1 MFIYIIFLY
10 LIFFSFEISILLI
23 NIKINNNKLFKLFF
37 ITVIILLICI
47 VSIVIFRVFNGASKN
62 PKNSEICQISTTN
75 YTNVLKAV
83 HDNIDAYIGVKIHF
97 SGYVYKLFDFNENQ
111 FVLARNMV
119 ISSNFQTVV
128 VGFLCESENIK
139 DFADNSWVELTGEIT
154 KGDYH
159 GDMPIIKVTE
169 LKSCD
174 KPNDE
179 LVYPPDENYIPI
191 NGKI

>member
-1 MFIYIIFLY
+1 
-10 LIFFSFEISILLI
+10 
-23 NIKINNNKLFKLFF
+23 
-37 ITVIILLICI
+37 
-47 VSIVIFRVFNGASKN
+47 
-62 PKNSEICQISTTN
+62 
-75 YTNVLKAV
+75 
-83 HDNIDAYIGVKIHF
+83 
-97 SGYVYKLFDFNENQ
+97 
-111 FVLARNMV
+111 MV

-179 LVYPPDENYIPI
+179 IVYPPDEYYIPI

>member
-1 MFIYIIFLY
+1 MFIY
-10 LIFFSFEISILLI
+10 
-23 NIKINNNKLFKLFF
+23 NIKINNSKIFKIFF
-37 ITVIILLICI
+37 IYVIILLLLI

-62 PKNSEICQISTTN
+62 PKNTEIHQINTSN

-83 HDNIDAYIGVKIHF
+83 HDDIDSYVGLKIHF
-97 SGYVYKLFDFNENQ
+97 SGYVYRLLDFSENQ

-128 VGFLCESENIK
+128 VGFLCESEDIK
-139 DFADNSWVELTGEIT
+139 NFSDNSWIELTGEIT
-154 KGDYH
+154 KGNYH

-169 LKSCD
+169 LHGCD

-179 LVYPPDENYIPI
+179 LVYPPDESYIPVAGEI
-191 NGKI
+191 

>member
-1 MFIYIIFLY
+1 MFIY
-10 LIFFSFEISILLI
+10 
-23 NIKINNNKLFKLFF
+23 NIKINNNKIFKIFF

-62 PKNSEICQISTTN
+62 HKNSEVYQISATN
-75 YTNVLKAV
+75 YTNILKAV
-83 HDNIDAYIGVKIHF
+83 HDDIDSYVGVKFHF
-97 SGYVYKLFDFNENQ
+97 SGYVYRLLDFNENQ

-128 VGFLCESENIK
+128 VGFLCEDENIK
-139 DFADNSWVELTGEIT
+139 NFADNSWVELTGEIT

-159 GDMPIIKVTE
+159 GDMPIVKVTE

-174 KPNDE
+174 RPNDE
-179 LVYPPDENYIPI
+179 LVYPPDENYIPVAGEI
-191 NGKI
+191 

>member
-1 MFIYIIFLY
+1 MFIY
-10 LIFFSFEISILLI
+10 
-23 NIKINNNKLFKLFF
+23 NIKINNNNLFKLFF

-83 HDNIDAYIGVKIHF
+83 HDNIDAYVGVKIHF

>member
-1 MFIYIIFLY
+1 MFIY
-10 LIFFSFEISILLI
+10 

-62 PKNSEICQISTTN
+62 PKNPEICQISTTN

-83 HDNIDAYIGVKIHF
+83 HDNIDAYVGVKIHF

>member
-1 MFIYIIFLY
+1 MFIY
-10 LIFFSFEISILLI
+10 

-83 HDNIDAYIGVKIHF
+83 HDNIDAYVGIKIHF

-179 LVYPPDENYIPI
+179 LVYPPDENYIPVD
-191 NGKI
+191 GKISYYSHSIVAGGLDVIS